1 MSFFQPR
8 LEAAKALLTT
18 AGLPTDDL
26 PEQLEHF
33 LACGNAAEPDGIVG
47 LEIFGE
53 DALLRSLVVAEG
65 MRERGLGKDL
75 VAAAEALATS
85 EGVRRVFLLTDT
97 AAGFFSALGY
107 TSSDRGLAPAPVR
120 ASRQFSELC
129 PATAA
134 FMVKNL
140 NR

>member
-1 MSFFQPR
+1 MSFFRPR
-8 LEAAKALLTT
+8 FEAAEALLAT
-18 AGLPTDDL
+18 AGLPVDDL

-33 LACGNAAEPDGIVG
+33 LACGRAAEPDGIIG

-53 DALLRSLVVAEG
+53 DALLRSLVVSER
-65 MRERGLGKDL
+65 MRERGLGKKL
-75 VAAAEALATS
+75 VAAAEAHAKTN
-85 EGVRRVFLLTDT
+85 GVRTVFLLTDT
-97 AAGFFSALGY
+97 AEEFFSALGY
-107 TSSDRGLAPAPVR
+107 TSADRALAPPPVS

-140 NR
+140 NC

>member
-8 LEAAKALLTT
+8 FEAAKALLAT

-53 DALLRSLVVAEG
+53 DALLRSLVVAER
-65 MRERGLGKDL
+65 MRERGLGQDL
-75 VAAAEALATS
+75 VAAAEVLATS
-85 EGVRRVFLLTDT
+85 HGVRRVFLLTDT
-97 AAGFFSALGY
+97 AAEFFSALGY
-107 TSSDRGLAPAPVR
+107 TSSDRRLAPAPVR

-140 NR
+140 NC